1 MKALD
6 VIPLLTPEVV
16 DRIEAVV
23 QSKPKR
29 TESYRWSGTVCT
41 ERMAGRDS
49 AFIWWSLGRTTSPSV
64 LISRDYA
71 CMHACMLLCI
81 LGVQS
86 WVLLSL
92 KHFRCGPIGG
102 HKQQPVLS
110 CVCCVLHFP
119 IPFLPRDV
127 QLGPFFAT
135 LLLASSEM
143 YRGSP
148 WWCCKIFGVWLI
160 IRCISGNCVKPCAAM
175 AQFCRNFLSGLQI
188 TQLACSVAWLR
199 QRSFRPVVQ
208 MCDRIHPF
216 TG

>member
-71 CMHACMLLCI
+71 CMHAFVYSGCPVV
-81 LGVQS
+81 GAV
-86 WVLLSL
+86 VLETFPMWTNWWSQTAA
-92 KHFRCGPIGG
+92 CA
-102 HKQQPVLS
+102 VL
-110 CVCCVLHFP
+110 CVLCSAFP
-119 IPFLPRDV
+119 HSIL
-127 QLGPFFAT
+127 AT
-135 LLLASSEM
+135 
-143 YRGSP
+143 
-148 WWCCKIFGVWLI
+148 WCSAWTVLCNAVACEQ
-160 IRCISGNCVKPCAAM
+160 RNVSRISLVV
-175 AQFCRNFLSGLQI
+175 LQDFW
-188 TQLACSVAWLR
+188 SVIDHQVYQWKL
-199 QRSFRPVVQ
+199 
-208 MCDRIHPF
+208 C
-216 TG
+216 